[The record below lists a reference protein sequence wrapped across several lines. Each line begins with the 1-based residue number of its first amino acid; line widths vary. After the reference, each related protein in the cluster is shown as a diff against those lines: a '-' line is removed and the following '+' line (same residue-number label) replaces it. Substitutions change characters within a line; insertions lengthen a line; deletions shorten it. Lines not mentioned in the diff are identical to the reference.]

1 MRWRGRTGA
10 VGVAGLLVILVLAVA
25 ACDPASAPGL
35 PDPAPKPTSMPLPG
49 RGVPVLGMSKPVLGV
64 DIYALSNYPAAE
76 VRADGQRVL
85 SYAKT
90 VLKADAVGI
99 VWNFFASSD
108 SSAAVRSTRDT
119 LTARNVAILTKI
131 ADSYGLQ
138 VEYRP
143 VMLLPRL
150 RNPWSGL
157 ILPGNPT
164 KWFNNYYRAELPYLR
179 VAQRL
184 SVREFVVQTEMH
196 SLNDSPFW
204 QPFLARAAKVY
215 HGVLSYAAWD
225 GDYFGADPGAPVQA
239 GLPNTHFLPP
249 PYLGMDMYWHTKLPD
264 TASQAEVTQ
273 AWDSL
278 FSKAPPSILRRTAID
293 EMGIQARAGA
303 YRNPPALDQPGRASD
318 KVQARWFTAAC
329 STVARFHMRGV
340 FFWKVD
346 LTDNPSHPAT
356 SLSTFEGRKGAR
368 AISACAKILH

>member
-1 MRWRGRTGA
+1 MRWRARTGA
-10 VGVAGLLVILVLAVA
+10 AGLLVLLVLAVA
-25 ACDPASAPGL
+25 ACDPAPGV
-35 PDPAPKPTSMPLPG
+35 PDPAPTPTPAPLPDHG
-49 RGVPVLGMSKPVLGV
+49 APVLGMSKPVLGV
-64 DIYALSNYPAAE
+64 DVYALSNYPAAE
-76 VRADGQRVL
+76 VRTDGQRVL
-85 SYAKT
+85 SYVKT

-99 VWNFFASSD
+99 VWNFFAPSD
-108 SSAAVRSTRDT
+108 GSTAVRSTRNT
-119 LTARNVAILTKI
+119 LTARNVAILTRI

-150 RNPWSGL
+150 QNPWAGL
-157 ILPGNPT
+157 ILPSNPGR
-164 KWFNNYYRAELPYLR
+164 WFSSYYRAELPYLR
-179 VAQRL
+179 AAQRL
-184 SVREFVVQTEMH
+184 KVREFVVQTEMH

-204 QPFLARAAKVY
+204 QPFLARAARIY

-225 GDYFGADPGAPVQA
+225 GDYFGTDPGAPVDA

-249 PYLGMDMYWHTKLPD
+249 PYLGMDMYWHTQLRD
-264 TASQAEVTQ
+264 SASQAEVTQ
-273 AWDSL
+273 AWESL
-278 FSKAPPSILRRTAID
+278 FSKAPPAVLRRTAID

-329 STVARFHMRGV
+329 STVERFHMRGV

-356 SLSTFEGRKGAR
+356 SLSTFEGRKGAA